1 MPPLNRTTLV
11 RTHEFA
17 PDRRGRRDLISYV
30 TDRPGHD
37 ARYAIDPTKVTNEIG
52 WKPRESFESGL
63 AKTVRWY
70 LDNQKW
76 WRDIRSGAY
85 RGERLGVAG

>member
-1 MPPLNRTTLV
+1 
-11 RTHEFA
+11 
-17 PDRRGRRDLISYV
+17 
-30 TDRPGHD
+30 
-37 ARYAIDPTKVTNEIG
+37 VTNEIG

-85 RGERLGVAG
+85 RGARLGVAG